1 MNTLNLQYAN
11 GVHQRAN
18 AQTLPFLTPTAK
30 NGILV
35 PGLPTLP
42 LGIERYVVN
51 GGGSVTVSVE
61 QGDTIT
67 LVDKD
72 GLQAV
77 ELVLFDNDGLGK
89 AAYLGREFGR
99 PAEGIMQISGSDAT
113 GAKRLSKKLQQE
125 NWKIDTAEAIHLDNH
140 HSLPGE
146 QWHFTVQVGGNLIV
160 AAPGLPM
167 RVDAQNPVSDI
178 ILFIERVNPTTKRIV
193 TPAEP
198 LADPL
203 QDVNIQPGQ
212 AHAYVVKKGQYV
224 QIMDVQ
230 GRECS
235 DFQAFDLR
243 ALDKNR
249 FEDIDPTTTRALVG
263 GLYPMPGLYSKY
275 YSISQQP
282 LLEIIQDTVGR
293 HDTFGLACTAK
304 YYEDMG
310 YPGHVNCSDN
320 LNIEAAAYNIPER
333 KGWPA
338 INFFFNT
345 MNDDSNAIFM
355 DDPYSRPGDYVLM
368 RALTDLVCF
377 STACPC
383 DIDEA
388 NAWNPTDIQ
397 IRVYN
402 EKELFKKSLGFR
414 MTTEADLQMTKE
426 TAFHNCFA
434 EHTRNFIEYNGYWL
448 PASFPKI
455 GVIDEYWAC
464 RKNVAVMDLSPLR
477 KYEVLGPD
485 AEALM
490 QMCVP
495 RDMQKLSIGQV
506 VYTAICNEHGGMI
519 DDGTIFRLGENN
531 FRWVGGCGTSGLW
544 LREQARKNNFNA
556 WVKSS
561 TDELHNIAVQG
572 PNSRELLKN
581 IIWTRDDQ
589 PTVEELGWFR
599 FSIARLYTHDGAPII
614 LSRTGYTGELGFE
627 IFTHPKHAKAV
638 FDAVW
643 EAGQAYGIKPLGL
656 EALDLLRIEAGLI
669 FAGYE
674 FNDQIDPFEAGIGFS
689 VPLKTKEADF
699 IGKEALIKRKA
710 NPQRKLVGLEL
721 VGNLT
726 AKPGDLVYIGRTQVG
741 EITSAMRSPIL
752 EKNIALCRMLA
763 EYSELG
769 TEVEVGQL
777 DGMQKRLSATV
788 IAFPFYDPTKSRVR
802 A

>member
-11 GVHQRAN
+11 GVHQRAH
-18 AQTLPFLTPTAK
+18 AQTLPFLSPTVR
-30 NGILV
+30 NGIIV

-42 LGIERYVVN
+42 PGVERYVVK
-51 GGGSVTVSVE
+51 GGGSVTVKVE
-61 QGDTIT
+61 QGDNIT

-72 GLQAV
+72 GLQAA
-77 ELVLFDNDGLGK
+77 ELVLFDDNGSSK
-89 AAYLGREFGR
+89 AAYLGQTRGQ
-99 PAEGIMQISGSDAT
+99 PAQGLQQILSDASDS
-113 GAKRLSKKLQQE
+113 AKRLHRGLNKHG
-125 NWKIDTAEAIHLDNH
+125 IDIAGAEAVYIANT

-146 QWHFTVQVGGNLIV
+146 QQQFSAQVSGTLV
-160 AAPGLPM
+160 VTTPGLPM
-167 RVDAQNPVSDI
+167 QVDAQNPVSDI
-178 ILFIERVNPTTKRIV
+178 IIFIERINPTTKRIV
-193 TPAEP
+193 SPAEP

-212 AHAYVVKKGQYV
+212 ARAYIVKKGQYV

-263 GLYPMPGLYSKY
+263 GLYPMPGLYAKY

-345 MNDDSNAIFM
+345 INDDSNAIFM

-397 IRVYN
+397 IRVYD

-414 MTTEADLQMTKE
+414 MTTEAELQMTKE
-426 TAFHNCFA
+426 TAFHNSFA

-464 RKNVAVMDLSPLR
+464 RKQVAVMDLSPLR

-485 AEALM
+485 AEELM

-519 DDGTIFRLGENN
+519 DDGILPSKAPT
-531 FRWVGGCGTSGLW
+531 
-544 LREQARKNNFNA
+544 
-556 WVKSS
+556 
-561 TDELHNIAVQG
+561 AV
-572 PNSRELLKN
+572 N
-581 IIWTRDDQ
+581 
-589 PTVEELGWFR
+589 
-599 FSIARLYTHDGAPII
+599 
-614 LSRTGYTGELGFE
+614 
-627 IFTHPKHAKAV
+627 
-638 FDAVW
+638 
-643 EAGQAYGIKPLGL
+643 
-656 EALDLLRIEAGLI
+656 
-669 FAGYE
+669 
-674 FNDQIDPFEAGIGFS
+674 
-689 VPLKTKEADF
+689 
-699 IGKEALIKRKA
+699 
-710 NPQRKLVGLEL
+710 
-721 VGNLT
+721 
-726 AKPGDLVYIGRTQVG
+726 
-741 EITSAMRSPIL
+741 
-752 EKNIALCRMLA
+752 C
-763 EYSELG
+763 
-769 TEVEVGQL
+769 
-777 DGMQKRLSATV
+777 
-788 IAFPFYDPTKSRVR
+788 
-802 A
+802 